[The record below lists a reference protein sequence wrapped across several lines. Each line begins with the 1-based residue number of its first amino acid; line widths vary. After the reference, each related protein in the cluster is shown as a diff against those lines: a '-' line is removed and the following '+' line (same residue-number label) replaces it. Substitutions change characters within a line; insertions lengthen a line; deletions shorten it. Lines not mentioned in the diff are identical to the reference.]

1 MSNTK
6 FLNQKHLI
14 AMEKR
19 MQGCRYQEIAK
30 EVGVSIDT
38 IKTWFRK
45 NGLLQTHFSDYA
57 RYVYEKFYQNA
68 RAGTMNSEL
77 VRNILADKGRP
88 ITAVNGSKPQR
99 IEADKPK
106 NDTK

>member
-1 MSNTK
+1 MTNTK

-45 NGLLQTHFSDYA
+45 NGLLQTHYGDYA
-57 RYVYEKFYQNA
+57 KYVYEKFYQNA

-77 VRNILADKGRP
+77 VRNILADKAKP
-88 ITAVNGSKPQR
+88 VTTDKCSKLQ
-99 IEADKPK
+99 
-106 NDTK
+106 

>member
-1 MSNTK
+1 MTNTK

-45 NGLLQTHFSDYA
+45 NGLLQMHYGDYA

-77 VRNILADKGRP
+77 VRNILADKAKP
-88 ITAVNGSKPQR
+88 VITDKCSKPQ
-99 IEADKPK
+99 
-106 NDTK
+106 